1 MGPARTPNCTIY
13 HDPADP
19 PTKSRTSQKYN
30 LSSKKQVQTPD
41 DQFLQRNIPMLPKS
55 PLRKFTKPQ
64 RYDKCVNSLCMSAK
78 ILVVEDNPD
87 SRELVVTVL
96 AHAGYEVIEAAN
108 GPESLREAIR
118 HRPDL
123 ILMDLGLPGVQGD
136 EVMSRI
142 KSDPRIANIPIV
154 VITAFDRNAGAVKRA
169 MDAGANEIVFKPIDL
184 KKLQDVARI
193 FTNRAPKSQTQS
205 PTHST

>member
-1 MGPARTPNCTIY
+1 MT
-13 HDPADP
+13 
-19 PTKSRTSQKYN
+19 
-30 LSSKKQVQTPD
+30 
-41 DQFLQRNIPMLPKS
+41 
-55 PLRKFTKPQ
+55 
-64 RYDKCVNSLCMSAK
+64 AK

-87 SRELVVTVL
+87 SRELVVMVL

-108 GPESLREAIR
+108 GPEALREAIR

-142 KSDPRIANIPIV
+142 RSDTRIANIPVV

-169 MDAGANEIVFKPIDL
+169 MAGGANEVLFKPIDSKRL
-184 KKLQDVARI
+184 LNVARI
-193 FTNRAPKSQTQS
+193 FTNQAPKSQTQS
-205 PTHST
+205 PSHTA